1 MTKSQLIENISLR
14 LPHLLQ
20 RDVEMAINITIGAM
34 THHLAQGE
42 RIEIRGFGGFSVI
55 QRAAR
60 IGRNPRTGEQVSL
73 PIRHTTHFKPGLNL
87 RERVYLSRNRFP
99 LIKD

>member
-20 RDVEMAINITIGAM
+20 RDVEMAINITIDGM

-73 PIRHTTHFKPGLNL
+73 PIRYTTHFKPGLNL
-87 RERVYLSRNRFP
+87 RVRVYLSRNLFP
-99 LIKD
+99 LIND

>member
-1 MTKSQLIENISLR
+1 MTKSQLIEYISLR

-20 RDVEMAINITIGAM
+20 RDVEMAINITIDAI
-34 THHLAQGE
+34 TNHLAKGE

-60 IGRNPRTGEQVSL
+60 IGRNP
-73 PIRHTTHFKPGLNL
+73 
-87 RERVYLSRNRFP
+87 
-99 LIKD
+99 

>member
-1 MTKSQLIENISLR
+1 MTKSELIERISLK

-20 RDVEMAINITIGAM
+20 RDVEMAINITINAM
-34 THHLAQGE
+34 INHLAEGE
-42 RIEIRGFGGFSVI
+42 RIEIRGFGGFTVI

-60 IGRNPRTGEQVSL
+60 IGRNPKTGEQVSL
-73 PIRHTTHFKPGLNL
+73 PIRHTTHFKPGLDL
-87 RERVYLSRNRFP
+87 RDRVSLSSNCFP

>member
-1 MTKSQLIENISLR
+1 MTKSELIERISLK

-20 RDVEMAINITIGAM
+20 RDVELAINVTIDAM
-34 THHLAQGE
+34 IHHLARAE

-60 IGRNPRTGEQVSL
+60 IGRNPKQV
-73 PIRHTTHFKPGLNL
+73 NQ
-87 RERVYLSRNRFP
+87 
-99 LIKD
+99 

>member
-20 RDVEMAINITIGAM
+20 HDVEIAINITIDAM

-42 RIEIRGFGGFSVI
+42 RIEIRGFGGFFVI

-60 IGRNPRTGEQVSL
+60 IGRNPKTGEQVSL
-73 PIRHTTHFKPGLNL
+73 PIRYTTHFKPGLNL
-87 RERVYLSRNRFP
+87 RERVYLSRNLFP
-99 LIKD
+99 LIND

>member
-14 LPHLLQ
+14 LPQLLQ
-20 RDVEMAINITIGAM
+20 RDVEMAINITIDAM

-73 PIRHTTHFKPGLNL
+73 PIRYTTHFKPGLNL

>member
-14 LPHLLQ
+14 LPQLLQ
-20 RDVEMAINITIGAM
+20 RDVEMAINITIDAM

-73 PIRHTTHFKPGLNL
+73 PIRYTTHFKPGLNL
-87 RERVYLSRNRFP
+87 RGRVYLSRNRFP

>member
-20 RDVEMAINITIGAM
+20 RDVEMAINITIDAL

-60 IGRNPRTGEQVSL
+60 IGRNPRTGEPVSL
-73 PIRHTTHFKPGLNL
+73 PIRHSTHFKPGLNL
-87 RERVYLSRNRFP
+87 RERVSLSRNRFP

>member
-20 RDVEMAINITIGAM
+20 RDVEMAINITIDAL

-60 IGRNPRTGEQVSL
+60 IGRNPKTGEPVSL
-73 PIRHTTHFKPGLNL
+73 PTRHTLRFKPGLDL
-87 RERVYLSRNRFP
+87 GERVSLSRNLFP
-99 LIKD
+99 LIND

>member
-14 LPHLLQ
+14 VPHLLQ
-20 RDVEMAINITIGAM
+20 RDVEMAINIIIDAM

-55 QRAAR
+55 QRAA
-60 IGRNPRTGEQVSL
+60 
-73 PIRHTTHFKPGLNL
+73 H
-87 RERVYLSRNRFP
+87 
-99 LIKD
+99 

>member
-14 LPHLLQ
+14 VPHLLQ
-20 RDVEMAINITIGAM
+20 RDVEMAINITIDAL

-60 IGRNPRTGEQVSL
+60 IGRNPRTGEPVSL

-87 RERVYLSRNRFP
+87 RERVEQSRTAFP
-99 LIKD
+99 ITDD

>member
-20 RDVEMAINITIGAM
+20 RDVEMAINITIDAL

-60 IGRNPRTGEQVSL
+60 IGRNPRTGEPVSL

-87 RERVYLSRNRFP
+87 RERVEQSRTAFP
-99 LIKD
+99 ITDD

>member
-1 MTKSQLIENISLR
+1 
-14 LPHLLQ
+14 
-20 RDVEMAINITIGAM
+20 
-34 THHLAQGE
+34 LAQGE

-87 RERVYLSRNRFP
+87 RERVEQSRTAF
-99 LIKD
+99 LITDD

>member
-20 RDVEMAINITIGAM
+20 RDVEMAINITIDAL

-60 IGRNPRTGEQVSL
+60 IGRNPRTGEPVSL
-73 PIRHTTHFKPGLNL
+73 PIRYTSHFKPGLNL
-87 RERVYLSRNRFP
+87 RERVEQSRTAFP
-99 LIKD
+99 ITDD

>member
-20 RDVEMAINITIGAM
+20 RDVEMAINITIDAM

-87 RERVYLSRNRFP
+87 RERVEQSRTAF
-99 LIKD
+99 LITDD

>member
-1 MTKSQLIENISLR
+1 MTKSQLIEHISLR

-20 RDVEMAINITIGAM
+20 RDVEMAINITIDAM
-34 THHLAQGE
+34 TNHLAKGE

-60 IGRNPRTGEQVSL
+60 IGRNPKTGEQVSL
-73 PIRHTTHFKPGLNL
+73 PIRHSTHFKPGLDL
-87 RERVYLSRNRFP
+87 LERVSLSSNRFP

>member
-14 LPHLLQ
+14 VPHLLQ
-20 RDVEMAINITIGAM
+20 RDVEMAINITIDAM

-73 PIRHTTHFKPGLNL
+73 PIRHTPHFKPGLNL
-87 RERVYLSRNRFP
+87 RERVERSRTAFP
-99 LIKD
+99 ITDD

>member
-20 RDVEMAINITIGAM
+20 RDVEMAINITIDAM

-73 PIRHTTHFKPGLNL
+73 PIRYTTHFKPGLNL

-99 LIKD
+99 MIKD

>member
-1 MTKSQLIENISLR
+1 MTKSELIERIGLK

-20 RDVEMAINITIGAM
+20 RDVELAINVTIDAM
-34 THHLAQGE
+34 IHHLGRGE

-60 IGRNPRTGEQVSL
+60 IGRNPKTGEPVSL
-73 PIRHTTHFKPGLNL
+73 PIRHTTHFKVGLDL
-87 RERVYLSRNRFP
+87 RERVSLSSDRFP
-99 LIKD
+99 SIKD

>member
-1 MTKSQLIENISLR
+1 MTKSELIERISLK

-20 RDVEMAINITIGAM
+20 RDVELAINVTIDAM
-34 THHLAQGE
+34 IHHLARAE

-60 IGRNPRTGEQVSL
+60 IGRNPKTGEPVSL
-73 PIRHTTHFKPGLNL
+73 PMRYTTHFKAGLDL
-87 RERVYLSRNRFP
+87 RDRVSRSSDRFP
-99 LIKD
+99 SIKD